1 MFRSVRLHIPLG
13 SLAFCLIASLAT
25 ATWADSPAKDAPA
38 PSPDKGHALAQRFCN
53 GCHLIDDNASV
64 TVPVG
69 VPTFRAIANQPGQT
83 GQRIMNVL
91 IKPHPPMPDIHLS
104 NSEILDIVSYL
115 ETLRSDKS
123 SPPLLPPTEPSQKPD
138 YPEHS

>member
-1 MFRSVRLHIPLG
+1 MFRSVRLHISLG
-13 SLAFCLIASLAT
+13 ALAFCITASLVA
-25 ATWADSPAKDAPA
+25 ATWVDAWAEDAPT
-38 PSPDKGHALAQRFCN
+38 PSPEKGHALAQRFCN

-104 NSEILDIVSYL
+104 SNEILDIVSYL
-115 ETLRSDKS
+115 ETLHTDKS
-123 SPPLLPPTEPSQKPD
+123 VPPLLSPTEQSPKPE

>member
-1 MFRSVRLHIPLG
+1 MFRSVRLHISLG
-13 SLAFCLIASLAT
+13 SLAFCITASLVA
-25 ATWADSPAKDAPA
+25 ATWVDAWAEVA
-38 PSPDKGHALAQRFCN
+38 PTPSSEKGHALSQRFCI

-69 VPTFRAIANQPGQT
+69 VPTFRSIANQPGQT

-104 NSEILDIVSYL
+104 SNEILDIVSYL
-115 ETLRSDKS
+115 ETLHTDKS
-123 SPPLLPPTEPSQKPD
+123 VPPLLSPTEQSPKPE